1 MRLGK
6 GLDEGKEVCS
16 FLLSVTDFHVSG
28 PFASSMDF
36 WLQQKILKKFKCC
49 SDIYRGYVSCFF
61 KNNIYYNINF

>member
-28 PFASSMDF
+28 PFASSWIF
-36 WLQQKILKKFKCC
+36 GYSKKF
-49 SDIYRGYVSCFF
+49 SRNLSAVVISAEGT
-61 KNNIYYNINF
+61 